1 MLGRESEF
9 VFPHPSSGAA
19 LQSIDTSWENLIT
32 EASKRCPTLEGLTVK
47 DLRST
52 YGSKLVQN
60 GQPIFVVSKLLG
72 HSSVT
77 VTEKHYAALSDEGK
91 REAVNTLSQMPKA
104 AKIRLLGRLS
114 DYTDSN

>member
-1 MLGRESEF
+1 
-9 VFPHPSSGAA
+9 
-19 LQSIDTSWENLIT
+19 
-32 EASKRCPTLEGLTVK
+32 VK

-60 GQPIFVVSKLLG
+60 GAPIFTVSKLLG

-91 REAVNTLSQMPKA
+91 REAVNTLSKIPKE
-104 AKIRLLGRLS
+104 IRLQLLETADNKSG
-114 DYTDSN
+114 